1 MIRRRLKVKE
11 LTIVCQGEESIVY
24 STPEMAN
31 TLSDAYTRTGCTV
44 SISETFEITFEMSI
58 MDFLYNAQPV
68 IRN

>member
-11 LTIVCQGEESIVY
+11 LTITCQGEETIIY

-31 TLSDAYTRTGCTV
+31 TLSAAYTRTGCTV
-44 SISETFEITFEMSI
+44 SISETFELTFEMPVL
-58 MDFLYNAQPV
+58 DFLYNAQPV